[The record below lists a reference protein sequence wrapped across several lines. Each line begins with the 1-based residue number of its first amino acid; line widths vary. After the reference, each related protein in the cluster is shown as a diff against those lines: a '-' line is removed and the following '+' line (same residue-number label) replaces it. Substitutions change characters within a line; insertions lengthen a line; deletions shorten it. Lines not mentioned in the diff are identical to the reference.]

1 MCGSW
6 CATYG
11 GRDKKTDHAA
21 IEPVAPFSSSAPPA
35 APRTSGAGR
44 SAGPPEGKQCDTG
57 RLTGEEKPEKQQ
69 EEKKCLEAERK
80 DIYDEHGNYR
90 FTRGCT
96 VFDEQGRL
104 LLLLLREGVEDVECR
119 AL

>member
-1 MCGSW
+1 MSREISLHVQTVFLLCGSW

-11 GRDKKTDHAA
+11 GRDKKTDLAA
-21 IEPVAPFSSSAPPA
+21 IEPVAPFSSSEPPA
-35 APRTSGAGR
+35 APLAPRTSGPAP
-44 SAGPPEGKQCDTG
+44 PPEGKQCDTG
-57 RLTGEEKPEKQQ
+57 RLTGLSTGEEKPEKQQ

-96 VFDEQGRL
+96 RL
-104 LLLLLREGVEDVECR
+104 
-119 AL
+119 